1 MEVYHRLFSFLTDL
15 LTAAAILTPI
25 LLYYFHKRNV
35 LRTKREILLKEIE
48 KGSIVD
54 PVMLAKSLTNL
65 ISEEQ
70 RLQNNLRSG
79 IIFSFAGVAIA
90 IAAAVFYSYM
100 QSQFSGTSGG
110 TDQMIPVTLVVTLIM
125 IVAAILLGVG
135 IAYLVS
141 YFNQKK
147 RINKT
152 A

>member
-15 LTAAAILTPI
+15 VTAAVILTPI
-25 LLYYFHKRNV
+25 LLYYFHKRNI

-54 PVMLAKSLTNL
+54 PVMLAKSLTNP
-65 ISEEQ
+65 ITEERQ
-70 RLQNNLRSG
+70 LQNSLRFG

-100 QSQFSGTSGG
+100 QSQFSGTSGS
-110 TDQMIPVTLVVTLIM
+110 TEPMTSVTLVVTLI
-125 IVAAILLGVG
+125 IVVAAILLGVG

-147 RINKT
+147 KMNKT

>member
-25 LLYYFHKRNV
+25 LLYYFHKRNT
-35 LRTKREILLKEIE
+35 LRIKKEILLKEIE

-54 PVMLAKSLTNL
+54 PVMLAQSLTNP

-70 RLQNNLRSG
+70 RLQNSLRSG
-79 IIFSFAGVAIA
+79 IIFSIAGVAIA
-90 IAAAVFYSYM
+90 IAAAIFYSYM
-100 QSQFSGTSGG
+100 QSQFSGTGG
-110 TDQMIPVTLVVTLIM
+110 STEPMISVTLVVTLI
-125 IVAAILLGVG
+125 IVVAAILLGVG

-147 RINKT
+147 KINKT